1 MRVIKALIVVVFL
14 AVTIV
19 FSANYYKEKT
29 ADNNH
34 APTIEFGDD
43 LIKVSIKDDESKLLK
58 DVIAK
63 DAEDGDIT
71 SNIVIESISKFVD
84 KKNHISNITYSIRFR
99 Q

>member
-1 MRVIKALIVVVFL
+1 MRVIKALIVVFL

-19 FSANYYKEKT
+19 FSANYYKKKT

-63 DAEDGDIT
+63 
-71 SNIVIESISKFVD
+71 
-84 KKNHISNITYSIRFR
+84 
-99 Q
+99 